1 MKEITLYSSSA
12 EKIKNSL
19 TTYKGSEK
27 QKIIGEEMQK
37 LAKILLELKNL
48 DITRSIFSSF
58 PLIGPWCDNIKR
70 EHIENK
76 YSDSKVLI
84 DTLTTEL
91 SKKCAE
97 LRQDDLQLEPL
108 IDALKLDISNNKAV
122 LKELQEEYKKL
133 CGKDYDEN
141 DVIVLEKESTETTEI
156 DKIELNNKL
165 VILAH
170 SMSKVMS
177 LIKNQAV
184 YLAQLTNIK
193 TQNMTFIQSITTDI
207 KTSVSSIATGVI
219 VANHLN
225 KRNELME
232 ITRECNLVASE
243 MVLKT
248 SQAMKEQTDNYK
260 KLLIENPLDDKK
272 LDEAILLVKETYDDF
287 HNFASIEMPKILE
300 DLSSKSESITN
311 LVYMIESSDNVY
323 RNMLPSSK

>member
-1 MKEITLYSSSA
+1 MKEIVLYSSSTD
-12 EKIKNSL
+12 KIKNSL

-37 LAKILLELKNL
+37 LAKLLLELKNL

-58 PLIGPWCDNIKR
+58 PLIGHWCDNIKR
-70 EHIENK
+70 EHIEKK

-97 LRQDDLQLEPL
+97 LRQDDLQLDPL
-108 IDALKLDISNNKAV
+108 IDALKLDISNNKIV
-122 LKELQEEYKKL
+122 LDELKEEYKKL
-133 CGKDYDEN
+133 CGKDYNEN
-141 DVIVLEKESTETTEI
+141 DVIVIEKETPNI
-156 DKIELNNKL
+156 DEVDQIEMNNKL
-165 VILAH
+165 VILGH

-177 LIKNQAV
+177 LIKNQAA

-193 TQNMTFIQSITTDI
+193 TQNMTFIQSITIDI

-225 KRNELME
+225 KRNELLE

-260 KLLIENPLDDKK
+260 KLLLENPLDDKK
-272 LDEAILLVKETYDDF
+272 LDEAIMLIKSTYDDF
-287 HNFASIEMPKILE
+287 HSFASTEMPKILE
-300 DLSSKSESITN
+300 DLSAKSESISN
-311 LVYMIESSDNVY
+311 LVCMIESSDDVY
-323 RNMLPSSK
+323 RRMLPSSK